1 MYIRDIPGEVLLPDG
16 TTKNIAELLGVTPVE
31 VAAGT
36 DGRSNPQV
44 AVLNIGGKDYS
55 FGDVLKAIGGQ
66 LTGAVV
72 AEITKPNANYK
83 TTPAFADIK
92 GESKLDIVWGN
103 KHAND
108 VTFTK
113 SGTTV
118 TAVVATFLSVDTSA
132 DTLTVSTFTI
142 NGSGTTKADAVY
154 DLTDHT

>member
-1 MYIRDIPGEVLLPDG
+1 MFVREIPGEIYLPDG
-16 TTKNIAELLGVTPVE
+16 KITNIAELLGLTPIEVT
-31 VAAGT
+31 AGN
-36 DGRSNPQV
+36 DGRSNPPV
-44 AVLNIGGKDYS
+44 AVMTIGGKDYS
-55 FGDVLKAIGGQ
+55 LGDVLKGIGAQ
-66 LTGAVV
+66 LTGAKV

-92 GESKLDIVWGN
+92 DDSKLDIVWGN

-113 SGTTV
+113 SGSTV
-118 TAVVATFLSVDTSA
+118 TAVVATFLSVDTSE